1 MMNLEIPSS
10 ATVSSY
16 LVEVRPEPAGHFTA
30 RLVGS
35 IDLHAT
41 AATREEAVEQLRTLL
56 RERLDSGL
64 LEWID
69 VPRENPLMA
78 RFGWARSDPTFG
90 EYLDEIRKF
99 REEVDRRENQASDAD
114 ECSDTSLTRTGR
126 SEG

>member
-114 ECSDTSLTRTGR
+114 ECSDTSLTPTT
-126 SEG
+126 